1 MSKNV
6 KIDLTGTSE
15 EVMNVINETPITD
28 EFKTHLWKQYKKDY
42 DEVWNSTKGID
53 LDMGEDIP
61 ISELVPKGMTI
72 KEYFGR
78 EQRLLRGENISY
90 VKFD

>member
-1 MSKNV
+1 MM
-6 KIDLTGTSE
+6 KINLTGTHEENMTAINNAEISE
-15 EVMNVINETPITD
+15 G
-28 EFKTHLWKQYKKDY
+28 FKAHIRKELQEQVDRCL
-42 DEVWNSTKGID
+42 D
-53 LDMGEDIP
+53 LSIEHVGNRIP
-61 ISELVPKGMTI
+61 IHELVPKGMTI

>member
-6 KIDLTGTSE
+6 KSIYEDLDTYYE
-15 EVMNVINETPITD
+15 ENSIPINEI
-28 EFKTHLWKQYKKDY
+28 
-42 DEVWNSTKGID
+42 
-53 LDMGEDIP
+53 
-61 ISELVPKGMTI
+61 VPKGMSI

-78 EQRLLRGENISY
+78 EERLLRGENISY